1 VIVSV
6 AIDCLIKEEADVS
19 ALMMEKE
26 QLKARITAVA
36 EMRDLGE
43 PVTVTDV
50 SAYYTDFD
58 YMNYL

>member
-1 VIVSV
+1 
-6 AIDCLIKEEADVS
+6 
-19 ALMMEKE
+19 MMEKE

>member
-1 VIVSV
+1 MATILERAMAKEKVLLSV
-6 AIDCLIKEEADVS
+6 
-19 ALMMEKE
+19 LMMEKE